1 MLRATTTN
9 PLLYLMA
16 AADTKIALPEDA
28 LMETYNNEP
37 DEFSTIKNICV
48 SDAAV
53 GNIIFQVQKY

>member
-1 MLRATTTN
+1 
-9 PLLYLMA
+9 MA
-16 AADTKIALPEDA
+16 AADTKITLPEDA